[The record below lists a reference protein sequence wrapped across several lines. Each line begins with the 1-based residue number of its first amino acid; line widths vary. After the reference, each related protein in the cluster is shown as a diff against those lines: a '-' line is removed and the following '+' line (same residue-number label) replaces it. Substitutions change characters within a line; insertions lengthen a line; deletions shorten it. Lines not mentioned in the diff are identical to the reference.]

1 MRDDRQRRQS
11 KPKLHV
17 HWVGGFFTN
26 ASLAIVNRR
35 MVQKLRE
42 RNNLEITIGTMNVAP
57 EVVPPE
63 FRELAALATAVDG
76 RRPDITV
83 VHEWPPHF
91 AAPSES
97 RYVHIQP
104 WEYGSMPSAWFEALH
119 DECDD
124 LWTHSTYNRNCY
136 IDAGFAAE
144 RIARIPHGI
153 DPAVFYPEGARA
165 ATDPS
170 LFHFL
175 FVGGT
180 IARKGVD
187 VLLEAYTRAFSASDN
202 VALVVKDANT
212 ATFYKGQTLTDALRA
227 LAQRP
232 GVPRIQYLDQTVSDE
247 NLAQIFRSAD
257 CFVLPYRGEG
267 FGLPVLEAMACG
279 VPPIVSD
286 GGATDDFVDQSVGW
300 KIRTVRRE
308 LEPNVPPF
316 PTVTTPWLLEP
327 QVDSL
332 VEIMRYAYEHRD
344 EVRARG
350 AAAARRVH
358 TSWTWDQAAAIA
370 EERLLAIGSRAA
382 RPANERSARF
392 CDPSTYA
399 ERVYG
404 PGELDGI
411 ILELF
416 TRIGTVRRAFVEIT
430 HGAPP
435 SLALPLSRG
444 LRWTGVVIDS
454 DASST
459 RILQTRY
466 ADESRVRAR
475 IAAFTPATI
484 ADLLRAEN
492 VEPEVDFV
500 SIDCNAAADVWQ
512 SLAPFRPRVVASGEL
527 SRAVFEQRA
536 EEFGYACVAVDR
548 KRGDAL
554 FVRNDLVAR
563 AGFTPRSAPQLR

>member
-1 MRDDRQRRQS
+1 M
-11 KPKLHV
+11 HV
-17 HWVGGFFTN
+17 RWTGGFFTN

-42 RNNLEITIGTMNVAP
+42 RNNIQVSVETMNVDPDAL
-57 EVVPPE
+57 PPE
-63 FRELAALATAVDG
+63 FRELATLASVVDA

-83 VHEWPPHF
+83 VHDWPPHF
-91 AAPSES
+91 AAPAGS

-124 LWTHSTYNRNCY
+124 LWTHSTFNRNCY
-136 IDAGFAAE
+136 IDAGFASE

-153 DPAVFYPEGARA
+153 DPAVFCPEGASS
-165 ATDPS
+165 TKDPS

-187 VLLEAYTRAFSASDN
+187 VLLEAYTRAFSASDS
-202 VALVVKDANT
+202 VALVVKDANA
-212 ATFYKGQTLTDALRA
+212 ATFYKGQTLTDTIRA
-227 LAQRP
+227 LMQRP
-232 GVPRIQYLDQTVSDE
+232 GVPRILYLDQTVSDE

-279 VPPIVSD
+279 IPPIVSG
-286 GGATDDFVDQSVGW
+286 GGATDDFVDESVGW
-300 KIRTVRRE
+300 RIQTRRRE
-308 LEPNVPPF
+308 LEPHVPPF

-327 QVDSL
+327 QIDSL
-332 VEIMRYAYEHRD
+332 AETMRYAYEHRD

-350 AAAARRVH
+350 AAAACRAH
-358 TSWTWDQAAAIA
+358 ASWTWDQAAAIA
-370 EERLLAIGSRAA
+370 EERLLALVSREALPEKERVA
-382 RPANERSARF
+382 RYS
-392 CDPSTYA
+392 DPSTYA
-399 ERVYG
+399 ERVFG
-404 PGELDGI
+404 PGELDGV
-411 ILELF
+411 LLQLF
-416 TRIGTVRRAFVEIT
+416 ARIGTVQRHFVEIT

-435 SLALPLSRG
+435 SLASPLSRG
-444 LRWTGVVIDS
+444 LRWTGVAIDS
-454 DASST
+454 DVSST

-466 ADESRVRAR
+466 SGDPRIRVR

-492 VEPEVDFV
+492 VEPDVDFV

-512 SLAPFRPRVVASGEL
+512 SVIGYRPRVVAGGEL
-527 SRAVFEQRA
+527 SRAAFEARA
-536 EEFGYACVAVDR
+536 EELGYACVAVDR
-548 KRGDAL
+548 KRGDAI
-554 FVRNDLVAR
+554 FVRCDLVAR
-563 AGFTPRSAPQLR
+563 AGFTPINAPQLR